1 MLDISNQM
9 TQAQEERTR
18 LTKESELLRK
28 KFDEVMAET
37 DEQVEFL
44 GKQVRI
50 VEEKTGSD
58 FLNGQAKKLI
68 GKATEE

>member
-28 KFDEVMAET
+28 KFDEVMVET
-37 DEQVEFL
+37 DEKVEFL

-58 FLNGQAKKLI
+58 FLNG
-68 GKATEE
+68 